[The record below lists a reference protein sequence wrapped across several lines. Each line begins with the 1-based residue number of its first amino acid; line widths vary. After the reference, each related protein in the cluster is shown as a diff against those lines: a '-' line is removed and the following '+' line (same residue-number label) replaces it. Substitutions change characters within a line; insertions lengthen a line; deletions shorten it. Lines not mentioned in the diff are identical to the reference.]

1 MHGWHH
7 AWQPAGV
14 LIPRLQRRLIY
25 GIFFRIHQTRMQH
38 VSPEGSAAA
47 DAAVFVLVGDRT
59 SGWPETP
66 GVNAMSPCAWPVL
79 SSPRLAGINLSPELV
94 SSLRLNCYY
103 YCTYTFLTLWFLHG
117 QPREHMAMARVR
129 PSVTQQ
135 FLGC

>member
-1 MHGWHH
+1 MASSSEFIRPECSMCRPRAARPQKRPGWGGLG
-7 AWQPAGV
+7 PA
-14 LIPRLQRRLIY
+14 P
-25 GIFFRIHQTRMQH
+25 TR
-38 VSPEGSAAA
+38 GGGAAA
-47 DAAVFVLVGDRT
+47 AEAAVFVLVGDRT